1 MKMKTLKYV
10 LPVIGAVLWTEPC
23 YSFGFPSFDMA
34 EVAGTIKGVITSN
47 MSLLSTGTSTAAT
60 AQMLLEK
67 GEGVSSLLKFKDETV
82 EKIKK
87 EAKIAKRDKA
97 ASQKAKQ
104 RAKQLKKMGE
114 DDAGKVKE
122 SADTTKKGVNDVQN
136 TYENIAQ
143 KEKVT
148 SSTNSTNSTTY
159 DNSLQN
165 VNVQE
170 EVNVEKVESEKTATM
185 PVNTNERVNSERT
198 FKSMVQPTFDKE
210 ANMSIVSRT
219 SYAQSGLTDDGTFVY
234 SDIIAEKC
242 GLDFKD
248 AENEDKVKDCIKTW
262 VLCMH
267 QEDAELALEC
277 KDLYQKAMHDQ
288 VSADLASSI
297 NDKKYA
303 TTFEDEVAGDLEN
316 KSSAATTEREE
327 GSVSA
332 AISRANQEVLLRM
345 MNAMSSNLIQS
356 SLLAVEQIDASYYE
370 EE

>member
-1 MKMKTLKYV
+1 MKMKTLKYL

-23 YSFGFPSFDMA
+23 YSLGFPSFDMA

-82 EKIKK
+82 EKVKK

-97 ASQKAKQ
+97 ASQKAAQ

-114 DDAGKVKE
+114 DVSGKVKE
-122 SADTTKKGVNDVQN
+122 SADTIKKGVNDVQ
-136 TYENIAQ
+136 NIAQ

-148 SSTNSTNSTTY
+148 SSTSSTNSTTD